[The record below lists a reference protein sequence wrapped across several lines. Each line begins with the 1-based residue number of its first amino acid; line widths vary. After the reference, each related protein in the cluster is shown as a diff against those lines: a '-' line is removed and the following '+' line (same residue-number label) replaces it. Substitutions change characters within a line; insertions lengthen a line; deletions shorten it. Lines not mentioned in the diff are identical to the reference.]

1 MESDLFNGALPFPI
15 NFTTLSI
22 ALVILIA
29 TIAFLRGVIGMF
41 VGLACMMIGVYC
53 AYTIYPLLPEWLSH
67 VIDNPSPLLIFS
79 LTLGSAFCVYL
90 FLRLLAGAFVLS
102 PFRKKEK
109 KRILRGPVGMVLS
122 LIPATALIFVLGV
135 ALWTVGTLFSVE
147 HTKEGVSVQPGLNAA
162 QRPFWARWNYAL
174 ERDWIGK
181 VIGKID
187 PLSARAKGAISN
199 FLVTLK
205 DDSAGGELSKHPKIS
220 RVLRTPGLR
229 DLADDPEVAGL
240 IKDGDYIRLLN
251 HPKIRAT
258 ASAPKFNKL
267 LDDLPVPVEEI
278 VDKSLYREEQG
289 LLVRR
294 QSRLRLDP

>member
-1 MESDLFNGALPFPI
+1 
-15 NFTTLSI
+15 
-22 ALVILIA
+22 
-29 TIAFLRGVIGMF
+29 
-41 VGLACMMIGVYC
+41 MI
-53 AYTIYPLLPEWLSH
+53 
-67 VIDNPSPLLIFS
+67 DDPSPLLIFS

-109 KRILRGPVGMVLS
+109 KRILRGPIGVVLS

-135 ALWTVGTLFSVE
+135 ALWTAGTLFSVE
-147 HTKEGVSVQPGLNAA
+147 HTKEGVSVQPGSSAK

-229 DLADDPEVAGL
+229 DLADDPEVAQL
-240 IKDGDYIRLLN
+240 IKNGDYIRLLN
-251 HPKIRAT
+251 HPKMRAT
-258 ASAPKFNKL
+258 ASDPKFNKL
-267 LDDLPVPVEEI
+267 LDDLPVEEI